1 MSHVETTAQSASASP
16 DSPRTYRY
24 AWYSA
29 GVLMFAYAFSF
40 LDRYIVNLMVGPI
53 RADLGISD
61 FEFSLLTGAAFGIF
75 YTAMGLPLGWA
86 ADRFIRT
93 RIAAIG
99 IALWSAATVCCGLA
113 QNYAQLFLARMGV
126 GIGEASLSPSA
137 YSLLSDYFD
146 KSRLP
151 RAMSIYTS
159 GIFIGAGVA
168 LILGGAVVSA
178 IQSTPEVE
186 LPLIGAMR
194 SWKVAFIVVGAP
206 GLLMALWTLTLRE
219 PPRRDVTV
227 AADKQKVSDV
237 FVYLKQYKWM
247 SVSLFLGG
255 ALYSMT
261 TYTDQWYPELFIRT
275 WGWTPRQ
282 SGFMNGLAT
291 VIGGPV
297 GLFVAGWLTTRMLR
311 NGTTDACLR
320 LIGYGSLLLA
330 LIAAILPLMPSAG
343 LMAFMLFPFKFF
355 IALNPV
361 LVPSA
366 IQMVAPNQLRAQ
378 LGALFLVCVGVLGLT
393 LGPIL
398 PAAITDFV
406 FRDDAALRYSLSL
419 SAVII
424 GPPTFLAF
432 RAGLEEY
439 RQAFADAEFRRGA
452 SRDQA

>member
-1 MSHVETTAQSASASP
+1 MSDAETTNTPVTAAPAVSRKS
-16 DSPRTYRY
+16 YRY

-40 LDRYIVNLMVGPI
+40 LDRYILNLMVGPI
-53 RADLGISD
+53 RTDLNISD

-75 YTAMGLPLGWA
+75 YTALGLPLGWA
-86 ADRFIRT
+86 ADRFTRT
-93 RIAAIG
+93 RIVGIG
-99 IALWSAATVCCGLA
+99 IALWSVATICCGFA
-113 QNYAQLFLARMGV
+113 RNYAQLFLARMGV
-126 GIGEASLSPSA
+126 GVGEASLSPSA
-137 YSLLSDYFD
+137 YSLLSDSFD
-146 KSRLP
+146 QSRLP

-159 GIFIGAGVA
+159 GIFVGAGVA

-194 SWKVAFIVVGAP
+194 SWHVAFIVVGAP
-206 GLLMALWTLTLRE
+206 GLLMALWALTLKE
-219 PPRRDVTV
+219 PQRRDVTV
-227 AADKQKVSDV
+227 AADQQKVTDV
-237 FVYLKQYKWM
+237 FVYLKRYRWM

-291 VIGGPV
+291 VTGGPV
-297 GLFVAGWLTTRMLR
+297 GLFVAGWLTTRMLK

-320 LIGYGSLLLA
+320 VIGYGSLLLM
-330 LIAAILPLMPSAG
+330 LMAAILPLMPSAG
-343 LMAFMLFPFKFF
+343 LMALMLFPFKFL

-366 IQMVAPNQLRAQ
+366 IQMVAPNQLRGQ
-378 LGALFLVCVGVLGLT
+378 LGALFLLCVGVLGLT
-393 LGPIL
+393 LGPML

-406 FRDDAALRYSLSL
+406 FRNDAALRYSLSL

-424 GPPTFLAF
+424 GPPTFFVF
-432 RAGLEEY
+432 RAGLKEY
-439 RQAFADAEFRRGA
+439 RQAFANAR
-452 SRDQA
+452 SRHEHS